1 MTANKLSRS
10 VAFFAQI
17 GIAVLA
23 FSFAALAQGKN
34 PVILVPGLSGSELR
48 HKVTNERIWFRTF
61 KSKSEDLRLPINPD
75 LSKNYDDLVPG
86 DVLRG
91 VKLGVFPVTDV
102 YGGFIKA
109 MEVRGGYHE
118 EKWDSPSEN
127 GFEDSLYVFAYDWRL
142 DCVENARLL
151 VKKVEALKVTLKK
164 PDLKFD
170 IVAHSMGG
178 LISRYAAMYG
188 DADLGTGK
196 AVPTWAGS
204 KLFDKIVLLGTPNE
218 GSALSLSGL
227 INGFTLGGMRID
239 LPFVQDTSKFTIFS
253 VPSAYELLPSPG
265 TFRAFDEK
273 LQPLELD
280 LYDPKIWAKYGWNA
294 VDDKEFAVEFKAVK
308 KEDAESF
315 FAASL
320 DHAKRFHQA
329 LDAAN
334 GKSEGVAFYAIGS
347 DCRSS
352 LDAVVIY
359 QDLRT
364 KKWTTL
370 FQPKE
375 FTASDGKK
383 VSADDLK
390 KIMFTPGD
398 GVVTQRSL
406 SAVTVS
412 EKAKISSIFNGR
424 SNSFICGEHNKLAA
438 NSKIQEY
445 IIGLL
450 SKPTESMITGN

>member
-1 MTANKLSRS
+1 MTAFKLFRS
-10 VAFFAQI
+10 TAFFAKI
-17 GIAVLA
+17 GMVVFAMAYAA
-23 FSFAALAQGKN
+23 FAQGKN
-34 PVILVPGLSGSELR
+34 PVILIPGLSGSELR
-48 HKVTNERIWFRTF
+48 HKVTNERIWFRAF
-61 KSKSEDLRLPINPD
+61 KSKSEDLRLPINAD

-86 DVLRG
+86 DVLRE

-118 EKWDSPSEN
+118 EKWDAPSDE

-151 VKKVEALKVTLKK
+151 VKKVEALRVKLKK

-170 IVAHSMGG
+170 VVAHSMGG

-188 DADLGTGK
+188 DADLGTVK
-196 AVPTWAGS
+196 LMPTWAGS

-239 LPFVQDTSKFTIFS
+239 LPFIQDTSKFTIFS
-253 VPSAYELLPSPG
+253 IPSAYDLLPAPG
-265 TFRAFDEK
+265 TFRAYDER
-273 LQPLELD
+273 LQPLDID
-280 LYDPKIWAKYGWNA
+280 LYDPKVWAKYGWNA
-294 VDDKEFAVEFKAVK
+294 MDDKEFAVEFKTVK
-308 KEDAESF
+308 REDAVSF
-315 FAASL
+315 FTANL
-320 DHAKRFHQA
+320 DRAKRFHEA

-334 GKSEGVAFYAIGS
+334 GKSEGVAFYAVGS
-347 DCRSS
+347 DCRTA

-359 QDLRT
+359 QDAKTQRW
-364 KKWTTL
+364 KTL
-370 FQPKE
+370 FQPRE

-383 VSADDLK
+383 VLSDDLK

-406 SAVTVS
+406 GAVTVS
-412 EKAKISSIFNGR
+412 DKAKVSSIFNGR
-424 SNSFICGEHNKLAA
+424 SNSFICGDHNKLAA

-450 SKPTESMITGN
+450 SKPTETMIERN

>member
-10 VAFFAQI
+10 AAFFAQI
-17 GIAVLA
+17 GIVV
-23 FSFAALAQGKN
+23 FALSYATFAQGKN
-34 PVILVPGLSGSELR
+34 PVILIPGLSGSELR
-48 HKVTNERIWFRTF
+48 HKVTNERIWFRAF
-61 KSKSEDLRLPINPD
+61 KSKSEDLRLPINAD

-86 DVLRG
+86 DVLRE

-109 MEVRGGYHE
+109 MEIRGGYHE
-118 EKWDSPSEN
+118 EKWDSPSDE
-127 GFEDSLYVFAYDWRL
+127 GFQDSLYVFSYDWRL
-142 DCVENARLL
+142 DIVQNARSL
-151 VKKVEALKVTLKK
+151 VRKVEALKLKLKK

-188 DADLGTGK
+188 DADLGSGRP
-196 AVPTWAGS
+196 VPTWAGS

-253 VPSAYELLPSPG
+253 VPSAYQLLPSPG
-265 TFRAFDEK
+265 TFKAYDEK
-273 LQPLELD
+273 LQPLDID
-280 LYDPKIWAKYGWNA
+280 LYDPKVWAKYGWNA
-294 VDDKEFAVEFKAVK
+294 VDDKEFAVEFKTVK
-308 KEDAESF
+308 REDAERF
-315 FAASL
+315 FAANL
-320 DHAKRFHQA
+320 DRAKRFHEA
-329 LDAAN
+329 LYAAN
-334 GKSEGVAFYAIGS
+334 GKSEGVAFYALGS
-347 DCRSS
+347 DCRTS

-359 QDLRT
+359 QDAKT
-364 KKWTTL
+364 KEWNTL
-370 FQPKE
+370 FQAKE
-375 FTASDGKK
+375 FKGSDGKK

-412 EKAKISSIFNGR
+412 ESAKVSSIFNGR
-424 SNSFICGEHNKLAA
+424 SNSFICGDHNKLAA

-445 IIGLL
+445 VIGLL
-450 SKPTESMITGN
+450 SKPTETMIKGN